1 MTKATKVGKRFEEKK
16 AAHTLHHMVSEGFA
30 NFITKD
36 DRLANYVM

>member
-16 AAHTLHHMVSEGFA
+16 AAHTLHMVSEGFA